1 MPVDMDLEARTLRTL
16 LALRKLTL
24 LHVTKRAKTLTIAS
38 GPEDDPDPEVRLA
51 LVGRGQWRLDLRH
64 HAGRWDKTPIVG
76 DMDDMVAAA
85 ADMGRLDDFS
95 LPGSWNQGDTSDPS
109 H

>member
-1 MPVDMDLEARTLRTL
+1 MTASAKDLIQENVTLPTL
-16 LALRKLTL
+16 PQIVAKINAL
-24 LHVTKRAKTLTIAS
+24 V
-38 GPEDDPDPEVRLA
+38 DDPDPEVRLA

-85 ADMGRLDDFS
+85 ADMGRLDDFGP
-95 LPGSWNQGDTSDPS
+95 PGSWNQGDTSDPS